1 MTLSK
6 KNEKFGTTVAFCLV
20 LIHTIVSI
28 VFIFVDFSAAKN
40 NKSLMWSG
48 VAWIVSLLVC
58 LIVLFLLF
66 GLLVMESVEEKTP
79 CPVQLSYP
87 SMSSSN
93 DRKDIQDAISSKFQS
108 FKDATQR
115 IKDAISKFP
124 PAQKLKDIDM
134 PPPLPYDS
142 KRVYIVLT
150 GYYLKKAHNLP
161 TSGPVMSYLQ
171 NHDVVPIGY
180 VEKGKIYSLS
190 GKEVWPDVPD
200 MSSILS
206 KL

>member
-6 KNEKFGTTVAFCLV
+6 KNEKFGITVAFWLI

-40 NKSLMWSG
+40 NKSLVWSG

-58 LIVLFLLF
+58 LIVLFVLF
-66 GLLVMESVEEKTP
+66 GLLVMERVEEKTP

-87 SMSSSN
+87 SMSSSK
-93 DRKDIQDAISSKFQS
+93 DRQDIQDAISKFKS
-108 FKDATQR
+108 LHVT
-115 IKDAISKFP
+115 IPVI
-124 PAQKLKDIDM
+124 QKEIDV
-134 PPPLPYDS
+134 PQPLPYDS

-150 GYYLKKAHNLP
+150 GYYLKNAHLNFP
-161 TSGPVMSYLQ
+161 TSVPGMLVSYLQ
-171 NHDVVPIGY
+171 NHEVVPIGY
-180 VEKGKIYSLS
+180 VDNGKIYSLS

-200 MSSILS
+200 MRNIIP
-206 KL
+206 K